1 MRASLYVRSGGIH
14 GYPSYFEFGQVFF
27 CNSRLPNDAQVQ
39 GTVPGVKL
47 WICFFFGLCSLVFE
61 YVCYKS

>member
-47 WICFFFGLCSLVFE
+47 WICFFLV
-61 YVCYKS
+61 YAA